1 MAVLQQMLIFG
12 ILIVVGL
19 FARRF
24 GMITQNNQQQLSS
37 LVVNV
42 TYPALILSSA
52 LSAGERLDNGALLT
66 ALGATVAL
74 IALALVAGWLLPIV
88 LRYPRERRSIFT
100 LMTVFT
106 NIGFMGVPMIRGL
119 YGNDALI
126 YMTIFL
132 IPFNLMFYA
141 YAIPK
146 LQGKIGK
153 KGAFKPRDLLNAGM
167 VSCALAIVFYL
178 ANIPVPEFVSSA
190 VDMVGSM
197 TAPLGM
203 MLLGSFLTDVNWK
216 TLATDVRIWL
226 FTGIKMFVVPVVI
239 VWILSFFIQ
248 DRILLAVCLAAI
260 ATPSGNVLAL
270 LANLY
275 NPALADDAVK
285 GIALTTV
292 VSLVSMTACFMVL
305 GLS

>member
-1 MAVLQQMLIFG
+1 MAVLEQMIIFG
-12 ILIVVGL
+12 ILILVGL
-19 FARRF
+19 VARRLK
-24 GMITQNNQQQLSS
+24 MINEANQQQLSA
-37 LVVNV
+37 LVVNIA
-42 TYPALILSSA
+42 YPALILSSA
-52 LSAGERLDNGALLT
+52 LSATERIEGNALLT
-66 ALGATVAL
+66 AVGATILL
-74 IALALVAGWLLPIV
+74 IALAMVAGWLLPII

-126 YMTIFL
+126 YMTVFL

-153 KGAFKPRDLLNAGM
+153 KGAFKPRDLLNSGM
-167 VSCALAIVFYL
+167 VACVLAIVIYL
-178 ANIPVPEFVSSA
+178 ANIPVPSFLATA

-216 TLATDVRIWL
+216 TLASDFRIWL
-226 FTGIKMFVVPVVI
+226 FTGIKMFIVPVGI
-239 VWILSFFIQ
+239 VWILSLFIQ

-292 VSLVSMTACFMVL
+292 VSIVSMTLCFMVL